1 MPHDLLIKNIKGL
14 AQVRED
20 APGKQRGA
28 ALGELPVLENAW
40 LALNEDRITAF
51 GPMDTCPQNVADP
64 NVLDAS
70 GKFVLPAWCDSH
82 THIVYAGA
90 REGEFA
96 DRIKG
101 SGYEEIARKGG
112 GILNSARRL
121 CETPEDEIY
130 EQSLARAHEIMRMGT
145 GAVEIKSGYALT
157 LEGELKMLRVA
168 KRIAENTP
176 LTVKTTFLGAHAIPA
191 EYKENRAGY
200 IKLLTEEMIPAAA
213 AQGLADYCDV
223 FCETGFFTPEETDQV
238 LQAAAKHGLKGKV
251 HANQLNKSGGIQA
264 GVRNGALSVDH
275 LEHCG
280 PEEINAL
287 INSDTIP
294 TLLPSAAFFLSLD
307 YPPARKMI
315 EAGLPV
321 ALSTDYNPG
330 STPSGNMPFV
340 LSLACVKM
348 RMTPEEAINAAT
360 INSAFA
366 MEVDAEL
373 GSITPGKRANLI
385 ITKPINSLAFIPYA
399 FGSDHIDQVI
409 LNGELVF

>member
-14 AQVRED
+14 AQVREE
-20 APGKQRGA
+20 APGKQTGA
-28 ALGELPVLENAW
+28 ALGELPVIENAW
-40 LALNEDRITAF
+40 LAVNDDRITAF
-51 GPMDTCPQNVADP
+51 GPMDTCPQNVDEQ
-64 NVLDAS
+64 NIIDAS

-82 THIVYAGA
+82 SHIVYAGT
-90 REGEFA
+90 REGEFV

-101 SGYEEIARKGG
+101 VGYEEIARKGG
-112 GILNSARRL
+112 GILNSAKRL

-130 EQSLARAHEIMRMGT
+130 EQSLARAHEIMRTGT
-145 GAVEIKSGYALT
+145 GAVEIKSGYALA

-168 KRIAENTP
+168 KRIAETTP
-176 LTVKTTFLGAHAIPA
+176 LTVKTTFLGAHAVPA
-191 EYKENRAGY
+191 KYKDDRAGY
-200 IKLLTEEMIPAAA
+200 LKLVTEEMIPAVAE
-213 AQGLADYCDV
+213 QGLADYCDV

-238 LQAAAKHGLKGKV
+238 LQAGAKHGLKGKV
-251 HANQLNKSGGIQA
+251 HANQLNNSGGIQA
-264 GVRNGALSVDH
+264 GARNNALSVDH

-280 PEEINAL
+280 PAEIEAL
-287 INSDTIP
+287 QNSDTIP
-294 TLLPSAAFFLSLD
+294 TLLPTAAFFLSLD

-340 LSLACVKM
+340 LSLACIKM

-366 MEVDAEL
+366 MEVDREL

-385 ITKPINSLAFIPYA
+385 VSKPMESLAFIPYA

-409 LNGELVF
+409 LNGKSV